1 MRSPAWALVE
11 DYLELCRNPSKDLV
25 RWIAEDKKRPGGA
38 GRRFQSIT
46 SKWENHAAPSTEN
59 PVAHAHGLRRQ
70 SLPSMQNGLDA
81 DGQRGRPDNRLFA
94 RSRAGAGRYDRLR
107 PARAE
112 TNARLDGPGD
122 TAVTQAFAFKSEQA
136 ALGAFYGAKIEAL
149 KRSVAPRDLAV
160 ALKALFAE
168 RSAAFRAL
176 ADRRQDSAAAA
187 RRKAS
192 RLRRPMPG
200 DAMRGRDESI
210 PSKPSPMV

>member
-1 MRSPAWALVE
+1 
-11 DYLELCRNPSKDLV
+11 
-25 RWIAEDKKRPGGA
+25 
-38 GRRFQSIT
+38 
-46 SKWENHAAPSTEN
+46 
-59 PVAHAHGLRRQ
+59 
-70 SLPSMQNGLDA
+70 
-81 DGQRGRPDNRLFA
+81 LFA

-122 TAVTQAFAFKSEQA
+122 TAVTQAFAFKSE
-136 ALGAFYGAKIEAL
+136 
-149 KRSVAPRDLAV
+149 RSVAPRDLAV